1 MIIKSI
7 VVGCF
12 FLTPPPFRLTGV
24 ECDDLVVL
32 SNGDP
37 VLFDKIK
44 SKEEAENLGAWIHH
58 LLGVEAHEMVEEEE
72 VKVKEIVEDIL
83 NESVD
88 LLAEA
93 EEEDNHEKNSISLL
107 EEGNDMY
114 NRVVHKLNVVTS
126 GGYPAIKK
134 DSVASHKCN

>member
-1 MIIKSI
+1 M
-7 VVGCF
+7 
-12 FLTPPPFRLTGV
+12 FLPHFSFFRLTGV
-24 ECDDLVVL
+24 ECDDFVVL

-37 VLFDKIK
+37 VIFGKIK

-58 LLGVEAHEMVEEEE
+58 LLGVEAHEVVKEEEK

-93 EEEDNHEKNSISLL
+93 EEEDNHEENSISLL
-107 EEGNDMY
+107 
-114 NRVVHKLNVVTS
+114 RRRQ
-126 GGYPAIKK
+126 
-134 DSVASHKCN
+134 

>member
-1 MIIKSI
+1 M
-7 VVGCF
+7 
-12 FLTPPPFRLTGV
+12 
-24 ECDDLVVL
+24 VL

-37 VLFDKIK
+37 VLFGKIK

-58 LLGVEAHEMVEEEE
+58 LLGVEAHDMVEEEE

-93 EEEDNHEKNSISLL
+93 EEEDNHEENSISLL
-107 EEGNDMY
+107 
-114 NRVVHKLNVVTS
+114 RRRQ
-126 GGYPAIKK
+126 
-134 DSVASHKCN
+134 